1 MKGGDVMRGWL
12 CCFVLALAGCAGAG
26 TLVTPRD
33 VAYFVPHQTTSS
45 EIRALLGE
53 PTHFET
59 ERDGSA
65 QMVYDWTRTTLQP
78 QDVIPVVGIL
88 FGAADTSRIKTIIY
102 IGRDG
107 TYDGVGRQTDQ
118 IPSGQFLATP

>member
-1 MKGGDVMRGWL
+1 MRGL
-12 CCFVLALAGCAGAG
+12 ACFLLMTLAGCAGAG

-33 VAYFVPHQTTSS
+33 VAYFVPHETTSS
-45 EIRALLGE
+45 EIRAWLGE

-65 QMVYDWTRTTLQP
+65 VMVYDWERTTLQP
-78 QDVIPVVGIL
+78 QDVVPVIGVL
-88 FGAADTSRIKTIIY
+88 FGAADTSHIKTIIY

-107 TYDGVGRQTDQ
+107 TYNGVGRQTDQ
-118 IPSGQFLATP
+118 IPSGQFLAAP